1 MTESLSHRSLKKVTD
16 SSTYAIL
23 CLFAVLFFGLS
34 LSSEVSEYV
43 KDGMRLAVECV
54 IPSSFP
60 FMIISD
66 LYLYLGRPEN
76 LRVLGRVFSR
86 MLGLPISGL
95 SAFIC
100 GNIGGFPIGAKMVC
114 DIYSSG
120 AISKEDAERL
130 LPLSSNP
137 SCAFVIG
144 GVGLGIYRDARIGA
158 LLLASVWVA
167 TLLCGFITREN
178 VNYSQ
183 ITDYKH
189 KQSYNFINSIK
200 GAGVSSVGI
209 ISFISLFSVINGL
222 IKKHVKYVP
231 LTYIFSAISEVTN
244 AVKFFS
250 LLPSKMNFAALVLSA
265 FSLGFGGLSVAMQSA
280 VFTSSS
286 DLKMHK
292 YYLIKLLEGLLS
304 SAVFSLLYIIAK
316 RTATL

>member
-1 MTESLSHRSLKKVTD
+1 MTERLSHHSLKKVTE
-16 SSTYAIL
+16 STYAIL

-34 LSSEVSEYV
+34 LSSEMSEYV

-144 GVGLGIYRDARIGA
+144 GVGLGIYRDARIGV
-158 LLLASVWVA
+158 LLLISIWTA
-167 TLLCGFITREN
+167 TLLCGFITRAN
-178 VNYSQ
+178 VDNSQ

-189 KQSYNFINSIK
+189 KQSYSFVNSVK

-244 AVKFFS
+244 AVKSFS

-304 SAVFSLLYIIAK
+304 SAVFSLLYIITK

>member
-1 MTESLSHRSLKKVTD
+1 MTERLSHHSLKKVTD

-43 KDGMRLAVECV
+43 KDGMRIAVECV

-167 TLLCGFITREN
+167 TLLCGFITRAN
-178 VNYSQ
+178 VDNSQ

-189 KQSYNFINSIK
+189 KQSYSFVNSVK

-304 SAVFSLLYIIAK
+304 AAVFSLLYIIAK
-316 RTATL
+316 RTATP

>member
-1 MTESLSHRSLKKVTD
+1 MTERLLYRNLKKATNGGA
-16 SSTYAIL
+16 YAML
-23 CLFAVLFFGLS
+23 CLFGVLFFGLS
-34 LSSEVSEYV
+34 LSSEMSEYV

-76 LRVLGRVFSR
+76 LRVLGRFFSR

-144 GVGLGIYRDARIGA
+144 GVGLGIYRDARIGV

-167 TLLCGFITREN
+167 TLLCGFITRAN
-178 VNYSQ
+178 VDNSQ
-183 ITDYKH
+183 IADYKH
-189 KQSYNFINSIK
+189 KQSYSFVNSVK

-231 LTYIFSAISEVTN
+231 LKYIFSAISEVTN

-286 DLKMHK
+286 NLKMHK